1 MTILYLEP
9 NVDVMLYKQD
19 TQPRLCF
26 DVKTFVEI
34 EDRYILL
41 LFLRLIATCDAT
53 SCSSKLQAALFTLI
67 AWQR

>member
-34 EDRYILL
+34 EDR
-41 LFLRLIATCDAT
+41 
-53 SCSSKLQAALFTLI
+53 
-67 AWQR
+67 